1 MDLER
6 GFCWAGTDGLDF
18 HVGPDDFLKGS
29 QQDFVQSPKVQIGQ
43 NRGWNKGRKNRL
55 KSKLALLAFE
65 DNFCWEGKNVLKVH
79 FGPNDFPQG
88 PQQDFVQTQ
97 MVQMGENTLW
107 KQITQES
114 IKTHLAQ
121 MAPGRVGDTQKK
133 NTAKK
138 TSKNK
143 WK

>member
-65 DNFCWEGKNVLKVH
+65 DSFCWEGKNVLKVR

-97 MVQMGENTLW
+97 MVQMGENIFLETNHTRVDKNPFGPDGSW
-107 KQITQES
+107 KGWWYTKKYS
-114 IKTHLAQ
+114 
-121 MAPGRVGDTQKK
+121 QKDVQK
-133 NTAKK
+133 
-138 TSKNK
+138 
-143 WK
+143 

>member
-1 MDLER
+1 M
-6 GFCWAGTDGLDF
+6 
-18 HVGPDDFLKGS
+18 
-29 QQDFVQSPKVQIGQ
+29 QSPKVQIGQ
-43 NRGWNKGRKNRL
+43 NRGWNKSRKNRL
-55 KSKLALLAFE
+55 KSKLVLLAFE

-97 MVQMGENTLW
+97 MVQMGENIFW

-121 MAPGRVGDTQKK
+121 MAPGRVGDTQK